1 MGRYKEAPWGYECPY
16 KDNCPHLGMSVTWAL
31 LEIRDARKQGWSQGL
46 RLYETEEYVNALQ
59 ERNRQLEKENADL
72 KALLTHQ
79 HRLKFK
85 ANKKPPETPPG
96 KTPPK
101 RGAPFG
107 HPGWQRPVPER
118 MDQSVPVDAPTVCPH
133 CRHEGLEP
141 TGHLHTQIQEDI
153 VLQPRTIVTEYVH
166 QTAYCPTCRR
176 EVFQTAPDELRNCSI
191 GPVTKAMAVYLRHEF
206 NLSYRNVEKLFSSLF
221 GMPFVPASAMAFS
234 DSCATSGAELYA
246 DLQRKV
252 RVAQIIHGDETHW
265 RIDGKSAQLW
275 YAGNPEFDFFHA
287 DFSRGSDVA
296 AQIFGESF
304 GGHLVADSYAAY
316 NIINPE
322 ARQTC
327 LAHLLRKAKEISERI
342 RLLPGEKQDP
352 PSIHFCA
359 SLSDLL
365 RDCCALGQQR
375 NRGVL
380 PFQKAR
386 DRIPELKKMRDEIC
400 RDPLCDEE
408 AENLRKRISDPNRDG
423 ERLFVFLDVNG
434 MEPTN
439 NHAEQALRHPVI
451 FRKICFG
458 NRSLE
463 GAQHLAVNLSIL
475 GTAKRQDQD
484 PVDLIKT
491 ILLKGAGTPLEKLY
505 RPENMPVPDSS

>member
-1 MGRYKEAPWGYECPY
+1 M
-16 KDNCPHLGMSVTWAL
+16 GMSTTWAL

-46 RLYETEEYVNALQ
+46 RRYETEEYVNALE
-59 ERNRQLEKENADL
+59 ERNRALEKENADL
-72 KALLTHQ
+72 KAQLTQQ

-85 ANKKPPETPPG
+85 ANKKPPEAPPD

-101 RGAPFG
+101 RGAPAG
-107 HPGWQRPVPER
+107 HPGWQRPAPER
-118 MDQSVPVDAPTVCPH
+118 IDQSVTVQAPSVCPH

-153 VLQPRTIVTEYVH
+153 VLQPRTIVTEFVH
-166 QTAYCPTCRR
+166 QTSYCPTCRR
-176 EVFQTAPDELRNCSI
+176 EVFQTAPEELRNCSI
-191 GPVTKAMAVYLRHEF
+191 GPVAKATAVYLRHEF

-234 DSCATSGAELYA
+234 GQCATSGAELYA

-252 RVAQIIHGDETHW
+252 HAAQIIHGDETHW

-275 YAGNPEFDFFHA
+275 YAGNPGFDFFHA

-316 NIINPE
+316 NIINPKG
-322 ARQTC
+322 RQTC

-342 RLLPGEKQDP
+342 RLLPETNQDP
-352 PSIHFCA
+352 PSLHFCT
-359 SLSDLL
+359 SLIDFL
-365 RDCCALGQQR
+365 RDCCELGQQR
-375 NRGVL
+375 NRGEISFL
-380 PFQKAR
+380 KAR
-386 DRIPELKKMRDEIC
+386 DKIPELEKARNELC
-400 RDPLCDEE
+400 RNPLRDEE

-423 ERLFVFLDVNG
+423 EQLFVFLEVNG

-475 GTAKRQDQD
+475 GTAKRQGKDL
-484 PVDLIKT
+484 VELIKT
-491 ILLKGAGTPLEKLY
+491 VLLKRSDTPFEKLY
-505 RPENMPVPDSS
+505 RPENLPVPNSS

>member
-16 KDNCPHLGMSVTWAL
+16 QNNCPHLGMSTTWAL
-31 LEIRDARKQGWSQGL
+31 LEIRDARRQRGSQGL
-46 RLYETEEYVNALQ
+46 RHYETEEYVNALQ

-72 KALLTHQ
+72 KAQLTQQ

-85 ANKKPPETPPG
+85 ANKKPPEAPQG

-101 RGAPFG
+101 RGAPVG
-107 HPGWQRPVPER
+107 HPGWQRPVPDR
-118 MDQSVPVDAPTVCPH
+118 IDQSVPVEAPSVCPH
-133 CRHEGLEP
+133 CQHKGLEP

-166 QTAYCPTCRR
+166 QTAYCPECRR
-176 EVFQTAPDELRNCSI
+176 EVFQTAPEELRNCSI
-191 GPVTKAMAVYLRHEF
+191 GPVAKAMAVYLRHEF
-206 NLSYRNVEKLFSSLF
+206 NLSYRSVEKLFSSLF

-234 DSCATSGAELYA
+234 DQCATSGAELYA
-246 DLQRKV
+246 DLQCKV
-252 RVAQIIHGDETHW
+252 RAAKIIHGDETHW

-275 YAGNPEFDFFHA
+275 YAGNTGIDFFHA

-296 AQIFGESF
+296 VQIFGESF

-322 ARQTC
+322 GRQTC

-342 RLLPGEKQDP
+342 RLLPETKQDP
-352 PSIHFCA
+352 PSLHFCT
-359 SLSDLL
+359 SLIDFL
-365 RDCCALGQQR
+365 RTCCELGQQR
-375 NRGVL
+375 NRGEI

-386 DRIPELKKMRDEIC
+386 DKIQELEKMRDEIC
-400 RDPLCDEE
+400 RNPLGDED
-408 AENLRKRISDPNRDG
+408 AENLRKRITDPNRDG
-423 ERLFVFLDVNG
+423 KRLFVFLEVNG

-475 GTAKRQDQD
+475 GTAKRQGKDL
-484 PVDLIKT
+484 VELIKT
-491 ILLKGAGTPLEKLY
+491 ILLKGTDTLLEKLY
-505 RPENMPVPDSS
+505 RPEKLPVTNSS